1 LGSYVYKFKLGMA
14 DCCAANGLIVVPVA
28 VSVCNRGG
36 QSHSV
41 SDKDYRRQ
49 TKAQAWMIAHKG
61 AMPYQ
66 LVKVNSAEGKGAMQG
81 GGYAQRL
88 ATRGG

>member
-1 LGSYVYKFKLGMA
+1 M
-14 DCCAANGLIVVPVA
+14 
-28 VSVCNRGG
+28 
-36 QSHSV
+36 

>member
-1 LGSYVYKFKLGMA
+1 MA
-14 DCCAANGLIVVPVA
+14 PVD
-28 VSVCNRGG
+28 VSDCNRGG

-49 TKAQAWMIAHKG
+49 AKAQAWMIAHRG
-61 AMPYQ
+61 AIPYP
-66 LVKVNSAEGKGAMQG
+66 LVKANSAEGKGAMQG
-81 GGYAQRL
+81 GGYVQRL